1 MLKYRICRCC
11 ELAHVVCIG
20 HSIHVMT
27 ISDFGYPERLMRVPG
42 TFVFAIVF
50 SALIA
55 ASGASSP
62 CIYLA
67 RLTPEATAQGF
78 FAFRMYRLSGNL
90 FVACLSWT
98 SSLARFV
105 CSIVVFVYGLHMT
118 TLGNL
123 EDETRRLLATVW
135 SVSAANDVFIATNL
149 VYWLHR
155 RRGSAE
161 TG

>member
-1 MLKYRICRCC
+1 MLMYRICRCF

-27 ISDFGYPERLMRVPG
+27 ISDFGYPERLARVPES
-42 TFVFAIVF
+42 FVFAILS

-55 ASGASSP
+55 ASGASLP

-67 RLTPEATAQGF
+67 HLTPDATVQLF
-78 FAFRMYRLSGNL
+78 FAYRMYRLSGNL
-90 FVACLSWT
+90 FVTCLSWT

-118 TLGNL
+118 TLENL
-123 EDETRRLLATVW
+123 EDQTRRLLVTVW
-135 SVSAANDVFIATNL
+135 SISAANDVFIAINL
-149 VYWLHR
+149 VYWFHR

-161 TG
+161 TA